1 MTEKRVAAITG
12 GASGI
17 GFEIAL
23 ALGKSGY
30 AIAIPGLAVPDWAE
44 RAARLAAEGIEASLI
59 PCDCTDETQ
68 VKEAFAKIERVYGRL
83 DVLVNNVG
91 GLGGRQRYE
100 VLETSFMRKVF
111 ALNYDSLIFATRS
124 AIPLLKRGT
133 KASIVNFATIAV
145 YNGGGPGAGIYA
157 AAKAAVASTTIALAK
172 DLAEYG
178 IRVNAVSPGTIDTP
192 FHAATSREIMEK
204 WKDGILLKRF
214 GRPEEVASVVAFL
227 ASETASFI
235 TGEIIQ
241 INGGQGFVL

>member
-1 MTEKRVAAITG
+1 MDNKRHALVTG
-12 GASGI
+12 GNSGI
-17 GFEIAL
+17 GLEVVK
-23 ALGKSGY
+23 ALGAAGHEVMVLGIQGD
-30 AIAIPGLAVPDWAE
+30 AWPQTQAE
-44 RAARLAAEGIEASLI
+44 LAAAGTVAHFLS
-59 PCDCTDETQ
+59 CDCTDEDQ
-68 VKEAFAKIERVYGRL
+68 VRSAVAETGARFGKL

-111 ALNYDSLIFATRS
+111 ALNYESMIFATRE
-124 AIPLLKRGT
+124 AIPLLKKGSG
-133 KASIVNFATIAV
+133 ASIVNYATIAV

-157 AAKAAVASTTIALAK
+157 AAKAAVAASTIALAK

-192 FHAATSREIMEK
+192 FHAATAREVMEK

-227 ASETASFI
+227 VSEAASFI

-241 INGGQGFVL
+241 INGGQGFTL